1 MVLNY
6 FKAQRKRKSY
16 GSTAATVGTTLA
28 LLNPRVQRVLKSV
41 LKGRTATAA
50 PRVAKTSTE
59 TQTDRR
65 YRSTK
70 KPYTTGASYR
80 GRLTRRRFPRKRAGV
95 AAKGENYFARH
106 GITDTVEV
114 SGTVSDADCVYIGH
128 SSFSPHRLLEAA
140 VSSLL
145 RKMYRQA
152 IGYDVSS
159 VDEYIPYK
167 NGNSDG
173 HSIHVWWRGSDGNV
187 AHEYHSIP
195 VNQSL
200 QTLSYSAIGNI
211 FKRAD
216 ESDYHLLRMSI
227 LDNETNLCRATL
239 DLTKVTFDFMYKSE
253 LKIQNV
259 SIANAASDEADDVNN
274 VPLVGRNYEFKNWY
288 PGTNGQGTGA
298 VLASN
303 LLDAVNQ
310 ETGVVLSR
318 ASNLPGFGWREPPP
332 SKVFDG
338 VVKSEKIRI
347 QPGTIKSDWLIGRGS
362 MTLDKF
368 LKGLRFDYITGT
380 PAQQGAVRSRR
391 VNIGRHSL
399 VALEKVISINGTLPI
414 KVFYEV
420 NHFMGISCRA
430 GFTHAALGTYWY
442 KEANLV

>member
-1 MVLNY
+1 MFYSSL
-6 FKAQRKRKSY
+6 KRKRFS
-16 GSTAATVGTTLA
+16 GTAATLGTTLA
-28 LLNPRVQRVLKSV
+28 LLTPKVQRVLKSV
-41 LKGRTATAA
+41 LKARTAKAA
-50 PRVAKTSTE
+50 PRIAKTSTQ
-59 TQTDRR
+59 TQTASR

-70 KPYTTGASYR
+70 KPYVTGASYR
-80 GRLTRRRFPRKRAGV
+80 GRLTRRRFPRKRSGV

-106 GITDTVEV
+106 GVTDTVEV

-140 VSSLL
+140 VAAVL

-159 VDEYIPYK
+159 VEETIPYK

-173 HSIHVWWRGSDGNV
+173 HTIHVWWRGSDGNI
-187 AHEYHSIP
+187 AHEYHAIP
-195 VNQSL
+195 VSQSL

-259 SIANAASDEADDVNN
+259 TISNAASDEADDVNN

-288 PGTNGQGTGA
+288 PGTNGA
-298 VLASN
+298 LPSN

-310 ETGVVLSR
+310 ETGVTLTR

-338 VVKSEKIRI
+338 CVKSEKIRI
-347 QPGTIKSDWLIGRGS
+347 QPGTIKSDWLIGHGS

-380 PAQQGAVRSRR
+380 PAQQGAVRNRR
-391 VNIGRHSL
+391 VNIGRHSM

-430 GFTHAALGTYWY
+430 GFTHPALGSYWY